1 MKKIFLLVAFAAM
14 TITAS
19 AQNSFELRFLG
30 TYPDIIDF
38 AWNFV
43 TINDDDPEGE
53 ADESM
58 NAVKQALEKYRTG
71 VDLDENDILTVDKKN
86 GFLVYESRYDQ
97 HLLRVEMCYWN
108 EADKKHKLFVC
119 STWCYENGKPSLGQF
134 DGMCFLRYNN
144 ATKKMTFCDAP
155 GFEVSYDNTTY
166 SLPRTGKD
174 ITVTKWNADGT
185 KTEKTLKWN
194 GHGFSK

>member
-86 GFLVYESRYDQ
+86 GFLVYESKIRPTF
-97 HLLRVEMCYWN
+97 VE
-108 EADKKHKLFVC
+108 
-119 STWCYENGKPSLGQF
+119 S
-134 DGMCFLRYNN
+134 
-144 ATKKMTFCDAP
+144 
-155 GFEVSYDNTTY
+155 
-166 SLPRTGKD
+166 
-174 ITVTKWNADGT
+174 
-185 KTEKTLKWN
+185 
-194 GHGFSK
+194 